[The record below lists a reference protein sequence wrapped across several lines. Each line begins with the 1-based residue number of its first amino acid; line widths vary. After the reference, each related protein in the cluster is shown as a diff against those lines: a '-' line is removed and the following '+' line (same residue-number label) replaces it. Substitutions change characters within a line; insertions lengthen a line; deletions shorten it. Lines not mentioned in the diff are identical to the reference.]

1 MLQCNDIRALL
12 PDYAAGKLEE
22 HTAVQVAE
30 HLLTCPVCAGALE
43 RLEQAA
49 CHAPAPAAEVRGFE
63 TKDPLAGEKAAVAKV
78 QTPATAAEDP
88 ADKQESAAKETTEL
102 IPKRK
107 LRRRTKVLIAL
118 AALLAVACVCV
129 GILHSREFFAIRG
142 WEKTDD
148 GSFAAVIYAG
158 AESGEKDGFRVRLWN
173 GTKKEWH
180 DEVAF
185 YDATYRKTV
194 WSPNGR
200 FAAVEFTDTEGH
212 DRVYIIDINRLT
224 SADLQTVLEGYLQRN
239 DGYFDKTPLVIAPSC
254 RILQWLPDSNR
265 LLIAAEGTVD
275 TNIDPDYGI
284 ELASDWSLSVN
295 NGAQIN
301 IVIINGKAQTVSGY
315 FAYEV
320 DFFDIENIVG
330 FGKRNGETQLTAL
343 QAIADEFRST
353 GAMVSPPGSNEAYCE
368 EVYYQT
374 EALTELAKLPDFCR
388 MEGISYRLAVMSNLN
403 FTYESWSS
411 LRTKLT
417 ADSGVI
423 LFTNAQR
430 TVAYVIVIP

>member
-43 RLEQAA
+43 HLEQAA

-63 TKDPLAGEKAAVAKV
+63 TKDPLAGEKAAVAKE
-78 QTPATAAEDP
+78 QAPATAAEDP
-88 ADKQESAAKETTEL
+88 AYKQESAARQSTEL

-118 AALLAVACVCV
+118 AVLLAICVCV
-129 GILHSREFFAIRG
+129 GILHTREAFAIRD
-142 WEKTDD
+142 WEKTGD

-185 YDATYRKTV
+185 YDAAYRKTV

-212 DRVYIIDINRLT
+212 DRVYIIDIYRLT
-224 SADLQTVLEGYLQRN
+224 SADLQTVLEGYLQQN
-239 DGYFDKTPLVIAPSC
+239 DGYFDETPLVVAPSC

-265 LLIAAEGTVD
+265 LLIAAEGKVD

-284 ELASDWSLSVN
+284 ELASNWSFSINTGV
-295 NGAQIN
+295 QIN
-301 IVIINGKAQTVSGY
+301 NVILNGKAQTVSGY

-330 FGKRNGETQLTAL
+330 FGKRNGEITLGTL
-343 QAIADEFRST
+343 RTIAEEFR
-353 GAMVSPPGSNEAYCE
+353 GAGFFGTSSDSNDSYCE
-368 EVYYQT
+368 EVYYQAD
-374 EALTELAKLPDFCR
+374 ALRELAMLPDSCR
-388 MEGISYRLAVMSNLN
+388 LEGIFHRLEMENHYSIYDN
-403 FTYESWSS
+403 WSHPDA
-411 LRTKLT
+411 KLT

-430 TVAYVIVIP
+430 TVAYVIVI

>member
-1 MLQCNDIRALL
+1 MIRFSAF
-12 PDYAAGKLEE
+12 
-22 HTAVQVAE
+22 
-30 HLLTCPVCAGALE
+30 
-43 RLEQAA
+43 LEQVD
-49 CHAPAPAAEVRGFE
+49 APKKSR
-63 TKDPLAGEKAAVAKV
+63 
-78 QTPATAAEDP
+78 
-88 ADKQESAAKETTEL
+88 
-102 IPKRK
+102 

-118 AALLAVACVCV
+118 AALLVAAGVCV
-129 GILHSREFFAIRG
+129 GILHSREFFAIRD
-142 WEKTDD
+142 WEKTND

-158 AESGEKDGFRVRLWN
+158 AEAGTKDGFRVRLWN

-185 YDATYRKTV
+185 YDAAYRKTV

-212 DRVYIIDINRLT
+212 DRVYIIDSNRLT

-239 DGYFDKTPLVIAPSC
+239 DGYFDETPLVVAPSC

-284 ELASDWSLSVN
+284 ELASNWSFSINTGV
-295 NGAQIN
+295 QIN
-301 IVIINGKAQTVSGY
+301 TVILNGKAQTVSGY

-330 FGKRNGETQLTAL
+330 FGKRNKEITLGTLRT
-343 QAIADEFRST
+343 IAEEFRGT
-353 GAMVSPPGSNEAYCE
+353 GIFDPSSDSNDIYCE
-368 EVYYQT
+368 EVYYQAD
-374 EALTELAKLPDFCR
+374 ALRELVMLPDSCR
-388 MEGISYRLAVMSNLN
+388 LEGIFHRLEMENN
-403 FTYESWSS
+403 MYYIYDNWSHPDA
-411 LRTKLT
+411 KLT
-417 ADSGVI
+417 ADRGVI

-430 TVAYVIVIP
+430 TVAYVIVTP